1 MWNFIVPAA
10 IGAVT
15 SYAMGDDPLT
25 GAVVGGAT
33 GGFLGGGLEG
43 GLFDVG
49 KGAVTNSM
57 TTPTLGGLTLTGAGS
72 GGAASGLASGA
83 TSIGV
88 QDLATRDLINSG
100 FKDTAMT
107 MQDIDAL
114 TNPVL
119 AEGYDDVLM
128 DRVNNLSTDI
138 VQDNVMPGVGINLDQ
153 AAIDDV
159 ITPGLSNIYEEAPYM
174 AIRDGVAPDMS
185 FIPGQLGDK
194 FEGVKVQNPYMY
206 TDNSITAPTDLLKT
220 EEPGFFSKAVD
231 YAKENPVKTGIGALG
246 LLSVLDSRRTT
257 LPTNAG
263 SGSIKAGSPD
273 AVKYN
278 QMVSSYTPKQRRQ
291 FSLI

>member
-15 SYAMGDDPLT
+15 SYAMGKDPVQGAAVGGLT
-25 GAVVGGAT
+25 GGLFG
-33 GGFLGGGLEG
+33 GGFEG

-49 KGAVTNSM
+49 KGVATNSM

-72 GGAASGLASGA
+72 GGAAASGLASGA

-114 TNPVL
+114 NPAL

-185 FIPGQLGDK
+185 YIPGQLGDK

-206 TDNSITAPTDLLKT
+206 TDNSVVAPTDLLET
-220 EEPGFFSKAVD
+220 EEPRFFSKAVD
-231 YAKENPVKTGIGALG
+231 YAKENPVKVGIGGLG
-246 LLSVLDSRRTT
+246 LLSLLDQRQTM
-257 LPTNAG
+257 LPTSAG
-263 SGSIKAGSPD
+263 GGSIKAGSPD